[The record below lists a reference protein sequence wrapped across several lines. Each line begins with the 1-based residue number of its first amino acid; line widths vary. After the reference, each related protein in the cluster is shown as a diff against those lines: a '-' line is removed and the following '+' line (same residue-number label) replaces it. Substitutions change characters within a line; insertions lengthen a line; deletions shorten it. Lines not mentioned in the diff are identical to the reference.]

1 MVYILQMED
10 TEYFKIGYTDNPI
23 ELRVSGLQTGN
34 PEPLIVR
41 ALFENMNT
49 TDEKLIHSQLLEYK
63 TRGGEE
69 WFKLHLRESCIPV
82 VDCKYKTRG
91 GEEWFKLPAEVVTDL
106 IRTGENY
113 NGNESYSV
121 PTFRTSAFDVRQI
134 RGGQYNNTTE
144 RREDVPDGGSQFDNA
159 RDQPVF
165 PVDKREREISLQ
177 TVFWEGGKDNR
188 IGDC

>member
-1 MVYILQMED
+1 MRGMARVDWVDMVYILQMED
-10 TEYFKIGYTDNPI
+10 TDYFKIGYTDNPI

-41 ALFENMNT
+41 ALFENMTT

-69 WFKLHLRESCIPV
+69 WFKL
-82 VDCKYKTRG
+82 
-91 GEEWFKLPAEVVTDL
+91 PAEVVADL

-121 PTFRTSAFDVRQI
+121 PTLRTSAFDVRQV
-134 RGGQYNNTTE
+134 RGGQLNDSTS
-144 RREDVPDGGSQFDNA
+144 RREDVSDPGTPFDNA
-159 RDQPVF
+159 RNQPLF
-165 PVDKREREISLQ
+165 PLEQREREVSLP
-177 TVFWEGGKDNR
+177 TVFWKGREDNCA
-188 IGDC
+188 GDC

>member
-1 MVYILQMED
+1 MVYILQMEE
-10 TEYFKIGYTDNPI
+10 TEYYKIGYTDNPI
-23 ELRVSGLQTGN
+23 ELRISGLQTGN

-41 ALFENMNT
+41 ALFENMTT

-69 WFKLHLRESCIPV
+69 WFKL
-82 VDCKYKTRG
+82 
-91 GEEWFKLPAEVVTDL
+91 PAEVVADL

-134 RGGQYNNTTE
+134 RGGQYNNTSE
-144 RREDVPDGGSQFDNA
+144 RREDVPDGGSPFDNA

-165 PVDKREREISLQ
+165 PVDKREREISLP